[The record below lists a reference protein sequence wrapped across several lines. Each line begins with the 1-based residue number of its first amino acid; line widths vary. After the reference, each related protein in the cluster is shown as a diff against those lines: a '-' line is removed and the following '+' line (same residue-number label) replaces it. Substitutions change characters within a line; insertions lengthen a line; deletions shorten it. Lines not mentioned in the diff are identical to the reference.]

1 MHFGG
6 CTDMPDFESFSTAT
20 LALHTRLDYWN
31 ALHAKAIVPTCTDAN
46 DLASFAPGMARTT
59 LGGLWVAQMMSSASV
74 VHHAREHVAA
84 TQEAMFFLKIQLSGG
99 SARVSQDGREV
110 SLQVGDF
117 AVIDSTRPYH
127 MTFDAPNKMLVFGI
141 PDAVLRRQLAHPERL
156 VAMRMSYNENLNCIL
171 SDFAL
176 RLWRQCELNVE
187 HAGSNL
193 ASALLNLTAAAYDK
207 LADAQAIGSAHLE
220 ALRLRIIHHI
230 ERHLGDCELSPK
242 SIAAMLATSSRYV
255 HSIFTRGDETV
266 SRYILRR
273 RLEESARVLAS
284 SSHRSLSVSAIA
296 FDYGFASCTNFGKVF
311 REHFGMTPTEYRN
324 EHCQCLAPQRALRQ

>member
-1 MHFGG
+1 
-6 CTDMPDFESFSTAT
+6 MPGLESFDTAT
-20 LALHTRLDYWN
+20 LAVHTRLDYWN
-31 ALHAKAIVPTCTDAN
+31 ALHSRAVVPTITDAS
-46 DLASFAPGMARTT
+46 DRAGFAPRMTRTG
-59 LGGLWVAQMMSSASV
+59 LGGLWVGQMTSSPAV
-74 VHHAREHVAA
+74 VHHAGEHVAR
-84 TQEAMFFLKIQLSGG
+84 TQDALFFLKIQLQGSG
-99 SARVSQDGREV
+99 RLSQDGREA
-110 SLQVGDF
+110 SLQAGDF
-117 AVIDSTRPYH
+117 ALLDSTRPYH

-156 VAMRMSYNENLNCIL
+156 VATRMSYNENLNGIL

-176 RLWRQCELNVE
+176 RLWRQCELSVE
-187 HAGSNL
+187 GGGNNL

-207 LADAQAIGSAHLE
+207 LADAHALGSTHLE

-273 RLEESARVLAS
+273 RLEESARLLAS
-284 SSHRSLSVSAIA
+284 AAHRSRSVSAIA
-296 FDYGFASCTNFGKVF
+296 FDYGFASCTHFGKVF
-311 REHFGMTPTEYRN
+311 REHFGMTPTEYRH
-324 EHCQCLAPQRALRQ
+324 EHCRPGTHERNTQRP